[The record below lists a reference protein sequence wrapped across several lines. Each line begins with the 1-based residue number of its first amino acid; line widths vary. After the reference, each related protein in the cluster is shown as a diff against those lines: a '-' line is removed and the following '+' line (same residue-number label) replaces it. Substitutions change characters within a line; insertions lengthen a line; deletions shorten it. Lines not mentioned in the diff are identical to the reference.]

1 MGWQYCLML
10 LLNNMS
16 LIGTTTNHKTCL
28 DIVMASKQTSI
39 FFSTWYWHVTL
50 QDNFL
55 NPLVKG
61 FDEENDP
68 IVLAKQMIE
77 KVMLITW
84 MHGVV
89 IKNVG

>member
-1 MGWQYCLML
+1 MGWQYWLLL

-16 LIGTTTNHKTCL
+16 LIGRTTYQRTCL
-28 DIVMASKQTSI
+28 DIAMAFKQTFF
-39 FFSTWYWHVTL
+39 FFSTWYWQVTL

-61 FDEENDP
+61 FDEDNDP

-77 KVMLITW
+77 KVILIVW

-89 IKNVG
+89 IENVG